1 VVLKSLGC
9 LNGDKINIQ
18 NEVGRKMGCGVGD
31 PPNGKNFKKSFLVDV
46 YQRLTQIIVWKPL
59 KDFANSLHF
68 ADSYVNFSFQHTK

>member
-46 YQRLTQIIVWKPL
+46 YQRLTQIIVWKYLCFIL
-59 KDFANSLHF
+59 KNRFRGVERDM
-68 ADSYVNFSFQHTK
+68 YKEQ